1 VLLGFLKNCLPQK
14 PNVRN
19 PRPDCCIQV
28 KHPPTKLRFMS
39 VSVPTVEWIPLNT
52 QENKKP
58 LSPPEAGIPEEIYRK
73 GLTNRLSRIEGHVR
87 SVKDMVGTDRPVRDI
102 VLQVQ
107 AIKAALNQFALVLI
121 EHELKEDLQLPESSR
136 QQIDDLMRTLKM
148 LLKQT

>member
-1 VLLGFLKNCLPQK
+1 
-14 PNVRN
+14 
-19 PRPDCCIQV
+19 
-28 KHPPTKLRFMS
+28 
-39 VSVPTVEWIPLNT
+39 
-52 QENKKP
+52 
-58 LSPPEAGIPEEIYRK
+58 
-73 GLTNRLSRIEGHVR
+73 
-87 SVKDMVGTDRPVRDI
+87 MVGTDRPVRDI